1 MESVGDGDGTVEKEL
16 AYYQRIG
23 VKTSFVDMGVDLL
36 CGFEASA
43 LAQQ

>member
-1 MESVGDGDGTVEKEL
+1 MEKEL
-16 AYYQRIG
+16 AQDQGIG

-36 CGFEASA
+36 RGFEASA